1 MPTNIPVRLVRKDGG
16 LIPLNVTTLTLDV
29 DRSINP
35 HTIPYMGGERFAFDL
50 NMAKAVILLEGVI
63 TDDDLVSVELGRS
76 AKASIDFST
85 TGTEGVYNSVSGRTN
100 SIHQPFV
107 GSTLTA
113 LAAELTAD
121 VFTDTRIPRLTIQ
134 AKDGT
139 SYIIFFIKS
148 NTTYGYDLGTGLSSE
163 KYHVSIAQ
171 ADGTMR
177 TAVEIA
183 GYLRDLINSS
193 ANSNALSSRFTAT
206 RVDSTNTD
214 EADTTVVITLD
225 TAGRVNGNNTPSWEA
240 KNRRPPLSEFF
251 TGGVDTA
258 SEFTSMSAGDKV
270 MSLYATLNNSND
282 GGSIVPVVAG
292 AQYAQQVLTG
302 GSKLNKKYGDY
313 IKGIQIP
320 FNSTVNNS
328 TGDKYVAKNFFMP
341 TGPFHDIDSKHPNKA
356 KDASSRVVNPNATG
370 DKAFIKGTVTKA
382 TFVQLGGEPI
392 YQFNI
397 QFVPVEHII

>member
-35 HTIPYMGGERFAFDL
+35 HTIPFAGGERFAFDL

-63 TDDDLVSVELGRS
+63 TDDDLVSVELGKS

-85 TGTEGVYNSVSGRTN
+85 TGTEGVFNPVSKRTN
-100 SIHQPFV
+100 NIHQPFV
-107 GSTLTA
+107 GSALTTLV
-113 LAAELTAD
+113 AALTAD
-121 VFTDTRIPRLTIQ
+121 DFADIRIPQLTIQ

-148 NTTYGYDLGTGLSSE
+148 NTTYGYDLGSSGE
-163 KYHVSIAQ
+163 YHVSIGQ

-177 TAVEIA
+177 TAADIA
-183 GYLRDLINSS
+183 GYLRDLINSN

-214 EADTTVVITLD
+214 EPDTTVVITLD
-225 TAGRVNGNNTPSWEA
+225 TTGKDNGNGTPSW
-240 KNRRPPLSEFF
+240 KNKNKNDPFSETF
-251 TGGVDTA
+251 TGGTDAA
-258 SEFTSMSAGDKV
+258 SEFTNMSAGDKV

-328 TGDKYVAKNFFMP
+328 TGEKYAAKNFFMP

>member
-35 HTIPYMGGERFAFDL
+35 HTIPFAGGERFAFDL

-85 TGTEGVYNSVSGRTN
+85 TGAEGVRSAISGRIN
-100 SIHQPFV
+100 QIHQPFV
-107 GSTLTA
+107 GSTLTT
-113 LAAELTAD
+113 LAAKLTAD
-121 VFTDTRIPRLTIQ
+121 DFTDTEIPRLTIQ

-148 NTTYGYDLGTGLSSE
+148 DTTYGYDLGTGLSSQ

-225 TAGRVNGNNTPSWEA
+225 TAGRVNGNNTPTWEA
-240 KNRRPPLSEFF
+240 KNRQPPLSEFF
-251 TGGVDTA
+251 RGGVDTA

-282 GGSIVPVVAG
+282 GGSIVPVINALNRLQPG
-292 AQYAQQVLTG
+292 N
-302 GSKLNKKYGDY
+302 LNKKYGDY

-328 TGDKYVAKNFFMP
+328 TGEKYAAKNFFMP

>member
-35 HTIPYMGGERFAFDL
+35 HTIPFAGGERFAFDL

-100 SIHQPFV
+100 NIHQPFV
-107 GSTLTA
+107 DSTLTTLVA
-113 LAAELTAD
+113 DLTAD
-121 VFTDTRIPRLTIQ
+121 DFADVGIPRLTIQ

-148 NTTYGYDLGTGLSSE
+148 NTTYGYDLGSSG
-163 KYHVSIAQ
+163 KYHVSIGQ

-225 TAGRVNGNNTPSWEA
+225 TAGRVNGNNTPTWEA
-240 KNRRPPLSEFF
+240 KNRRPLSEFF

-282 GGSIVPVVAG
+282 GGSIVPVINALNRLQPG
-292 AQYAQQVLTG
+292 N
-302 GSKLNKKYGDY
+302 LNKKYGDY

-328 TGDKYVAKNFFMP
+328 SGDKYVAKNFFMP

-382 TFVQLGGEPI
+382 TFVQLVASLSI
-392 YQFNI
+392 NLTFNL
-397 QFVPVEHII
+397 FL